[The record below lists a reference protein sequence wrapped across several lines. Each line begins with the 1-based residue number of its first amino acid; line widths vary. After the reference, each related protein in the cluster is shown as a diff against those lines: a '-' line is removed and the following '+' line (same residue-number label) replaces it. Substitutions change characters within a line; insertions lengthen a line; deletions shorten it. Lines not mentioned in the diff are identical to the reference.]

1 MASLTIKTNLSQVL
15 SNLGQSLEQIMDKN
29 YLLRPVAIEV
39 IPLMTE
45 RIHKEG
51 KASDGS
57 QIGTYS
63 SGYLKIRSGNFRNSE
78 KFKRG
83 AKKGQNKNAGVVS
96 KRRVAT
102 PFGKSAYA
110 YQNIEGDKIARENFN
125 RGSDPKVIVSLTRQL
140 ENNWSVLE
148 TTNGY
153 GIGFTNPFNA
163 EKLRWVEENKKKVI
177 SNLSESEIDYAFE
190 RINELVAD
198 ALNK

>member
-1 MASLTIKTNLSQVL
+1 MATLTVTTNLKDVL
-15 SNLGQSLEQIMDKN
+15 SNLGQSFASIMDKN

-39 IPLMTE
+39 LPLVTE
-45 RIHKEG
+45 RIHQDG

-63 SGYLKIRSGNFRNSE
+63 NNYLKYARAKAG
-78 KFKRG
+78 RG
-83 AKKGQNKNAGVVS
+83 KD
-96 KRRVAT
+96 T
-102 PFGKSAYA
+102 
-110 YQNIEGDKIARENFN
+110 
-125 RGSDPKVIVSLTRQL
+125 KVIVSLTRQL

-163 EKLRWVEENKKKVI
+163 DKLRWVEELKGKVI
-177 SNLSESEIDYAFE
+177 SNLTSEEIDYAFD

-198 ALNK
+198 ALSK